1 MDKINI
7 KGLEIFAHHGVYREE
22 TVLGQKFIVDVSM
35 LHYNKVALSAEM
47 SKSNTFNTQKKL
59 EGLFY
64 VHIRN

>member
-35 LHYNKVALSAEM
+35 HVSTRAAGRSDDLDK
-47 SKSNTFNTQKKL
+47 
-59 EGLFY
+59 
-64 VHIRN
+64 